1 MKTALITG
9 ITGQDGSYLAELLL
23 SKGYSVCG
31 LVSQRAVPTT
41 KNILH
46 ILNDIQIIS
55 GDLTDQA
62 SIDNAIKNTK
72 PDEVYNLAAQSFV
85 QSSWELPE
93 YTSNVNGLGVLRILE
108 GVRKHKPEAKVYQ
121 ASTSELF
128 GKVQEI
134 PQTEK
139 TAFYPR
145 SPYGIAKLFG
155 YWSVVNYRES
165 YGLYGCNGILFN
177 HESPRRAEHFV
188 TQKIAKSV
196 VSIKKGLTKKLSLGN
211 LEAKRDIGH
220 AKDYVLAMWL
230 MLQQDKPEDF
240 VIATGETHSVKE
252 MVEFC
257 FNYVELNWEDHVVF
271 DEKFVRKAEVDI
283 LIGNSEKARNVL
295 GWNPV
300 YKFEDI
306 LKEMVDY
313 QLRET

>member
-23 SKGYSVCG
+23 GKGYKVYG

-46 ILNDIQIIS
+46 ILDDIQIIT

-62 SIDNAIKNTK
+62 SIDNAIKTTA
-72 PDEVYNLAAQSFV
+72 PDEIYNLAAQSFV

-108 GVRKHKPEAKVYQ
+108 GARKYAFGAKVYQ

-165 YGLYGCNGILFN
+165 YGMFGCNGILFN

-196 VSIKKGLTKKLSLGN
+196 VAIKKGLAKNLSLGN

-220 AKDYVLAMWL
+220 AKDYVVAMWL
-230 MLQQDKPEDF
+230 MLQQENPQDF
-240 VIATGETHSVKE
+240 VIATGETHSVRE

-257 FNYVELNWEDHVVF
+257 FGYVGLNWKDHVVF
-271 DEKFVRKAEVDI
+271 DERFVRKAEVDI
-283 LIGNSEKARNVL
+283 LIGNSEKARTVL

-313 QLRET
+313 QLSVI